1 MTDKND
7 NLAKAD
13 PAAYEAEKAKAN
25 DLRNKQTEKDRV
37 ESGERNPDATAEI
50 HNRNIPQAKPDVTLS
65 RTNETEQEAEEAGR
79 KAKARGGVNN
89 EPGMDRPVPASTPQ
103 KNDLA
108 DARRRSDGNYDRI
121 EEDDQAYQTN
131 ENGTPKPMRAKS
143 DDEVSCRVTKKGDG
157 QVFRGDAGE
166 GTYSKGDTFSV
177 DRKIADD
184 LEDRGFVETE

>member
-1 MTDKND
+1 MTDKN
-7 NLAKAD
+7 
-13 PAAYEAEKAKAN
+13 PA
-25 DLRNKQTEKDRV
+25 T
-37 ESGERNPDATAEI
+37 GERNPNAAAEI
-50 HNRNIPQAKPDVTLS
+50 QNRNIPQAKPDVTLS

-108 DARRRSDGNYDRI
+108 DAKRRSDGNIDRLV
-121 EEDDQAYQTN
+121 EDDQAVQKN
-131 ENGTPKPMRAKS
+131 DDGTIKAMRAKS

-157 QVFRGDAGE
+157 QVFRGDASE

-177 DRKIADD
+177 DRKIADN
-184 LEDRGFVETE
+184 LEDRGFVEIED